1 VVATD
6 RDVAPEG
13 PRSRKGAR
21 TRARLVDAGK
31 EVFAE
36 QGLLDARIADIAER
50 AGVSYGSF
58 YTYFDSKEAL
68 FREVAAEVGER
79 LRAPV
84 DEVIYARNSDVAP
97 QDRIHE
103 AIRRHFETYR
113 EEAGLLRAV
122 EQAER
127 LDDEVGASR
136 ELWRRKDTADVAD
149 SIRLLQRRGL
159 ADAALDPDV
168 AAAALGAMTYR
179 FAEVWLAHRSIDVDF
194 DTGVDTVTRLF
205 VNALGL
211 GRGRQDDGGA

>member
-1 VVATD
+1 MQ
-6 RDVAPEG
+6 
-13 PRSRKGAR
+13 
-21 TRARLVDAGK
+21 AGK
-31 EVFAE
+31 EVFE
-36 QGLLDARIADIAER
+36 EDGLLDARIASITDR

-58 YTYFDSKEAL
+58 YHYFDSKEAL

-84 DEVIYARNSDVAP
+84 DEVIYARNSDVSP
-97 QDRIHE
+97 QDRIRE
-103 AIRRHFETYR
+103 AMRRHFETYR

-127 LDDEVGASR
+127 FDEQVGASR
-136 ELWRRKDTADVAD
+136 ALWRRKDTSEVAD

-179 FAEVWLAHRSIDVDF
+179 FAELWLGHGAIECDF
-194 DTGVDTVTRLF
+194 ETGVDTVTRLF

-211 GRGRQDDGGA
+211 DSA